1 MTIDRHS
8 VVTVAME
15 DFSQVPFSVTVTL
28 KRPLCRCW
36 LGLTRSHRVASYV
49 FVDGD
54 RGTNTY
60 TTLSSPVNTLLM
72 ERYIDQQAAL
82 VKITVRGR
90 GKEKVKVLIDLE
102 TFLQELSTVGFV
114 QVGRQL
120 ILRLLQTESE
130 ELQTEEQDHLEED
143 LAPSLDPNNPPYRIT
158 NNVQVSFHPPS
169 SLEDS
174 RRPFLSSS
182 VNTVSEQREKNKK
195 RRKNQRRK
203 KNRSRNSTADPA
215 WLPRHIQ
222 DSLKH
227 TDDKSLAY

>member
-60 TTLSSPVNTLLM
+60 TTLSSPINTQLM
-72 ERYIDQQAAL
+72 ERYKDQQAAL

-130 ELQTEEQDHLEED
+130 ELQKEEQDHLEEDNEED
-143 LAPSLDPNNPPYRIT
+143 LAPSLDPNSIT
-158 NNVQVSFHPPS
+158 NDVQESFHPPS
-169 SLEDS
+169 TEDS
-174 RRPFLSSS
+174 RLTSS
-182 VNTVSEQREKNKK
+182 VNTVSEQREENKK
-195 RRKNQRRK
+195 RRKNRRRK

-222 DSLKH
+222 NSLSH
-227 TDDKSLAY
+227 TNDKSLAY